1 MSDVLSTMR
10 ASAELRQPP
19 LQSSASEQSGAKASS
34 GGGPRAN
41 SAADRVFAVLRR
53 AIIEGHIAPGSKLSE
68 PALAAEHAVSRAPLR
83 EAIGRLEALGL
94 VERRARVGARVV
106 ALSGTGLIELYE
118 IREPLEG
125 TAARLA
131 AERMSDTARAE
142 LSTLIEHHEQ
152 EVERENGQAYFQQ
165 EGDLDFHY
173 RIVQGSGNRR
183 LTRILCDDL
192 YHLMRMY
199 RCQFGMKS
207 HRARDALKEHA
218 LVVEAIVA
226 RDGEL
231 AEWLM
236 RRHVRASRQGVERQ
250 LAAKRSG
257 PPAPQ
262 RFNPHEERP

>member
-1 MSDVLSTMR
+1 MGDLLSTIQPGCELRKAPR
-10 ASAELRQPP
+10 ASSVAV
-19 LQSSASEQSGAKASS
+19 QSGA
-34 GGGPRAN
+34 RAGRQN
-41 SAADRVFAVLRR
+41 GSAADRVFAVLRR
-53 AIIEGHIAPGSKLSE
+53 AIIEGRIAPGSKLSE

-94 VERRARVGARVV
+94 VERRARIGARVV
-106 ALSGTGLIELYE
+106 ELSDAGLIELYE

-142 LSTLIEHHEQ
+142 LAALIEHHGQ
-152 EVERENGQAYFQQ
+152 EVEREHGQAYFQQ

-173 RIVQGSGNRR
+173 RIVQGSGNGR
-183 LTRILCDDL
+183 LIRILCDDL

-218 LVVEAIVA
+218 LVVEAIAA

-236 RRHVRASRQGVERQ
+236 RRHVRASRLGVERQ
-250 LAAKRSG
+250 LAAKRS
-257 PPAPQ
+257 PVTRTPTID
-262 RFNPHEERP
+262 PHEERP